1 VSLKQHLA
9 KERAVRKIA
18 EGERDSVSQDW
29 IKAMDNLEMQKAI
42 NQDMTSYMAKA
53 KAKY

>member
-1 VSLKQHLA
+1 MSLKQHLA
-9 KERAVRKIA
+9 KERVVRKIV